1 MTFSD
6 TLAMPRVRRG
16 GSPPSAKPYEAVGTR
31 LKLLRLAFGKTQEE
45 LAKIVGVSIGMIS
58 RCESGSARLSA
69 DHMLIL
75 VAEYDVPME
84 WLYLGSTRWLS
95 RELRHKLSQVSPDGI
110 SSPSTF

>member
-1 MTFSD
+1 MQILQTEG
-6 TLAMPRVRRG
+6 MPRIKRG
-16 GSPPSAKPYEAVGTR
+16 GTPPGAKPYEAVGNR

-45 LAKIVGVSIGMIS
+45 LAKIIGVSIGMIS

-95 RELRHKLSQVSPDGI
+95 RELRHKLNQVSPDGI

>member
-1 MTFSD
+1 MQILQTRI
-6 TLAMPRVRRG
+6 MPRVKRG
-16 GSPPSAKPYEAVGTR
+16 GPPPSAKPYEAVGNR

-45 LAKIVGVSIGMIS
+45 LAKIIGVTTGMIS

-84 WLYLGSTRWLS
+84 WLYLGSTRYLS
-95 RELRHKLSQVSPDGI
+95 LELRHKLDRVSPDGVG
-110 SSPSTF
+110 SPSSF